1 MAIRVD
7 RAAVGERALT
17 EMAANTVGVSMQ
29 YQPEVLRHPDRP
41 FQPPNA
47 SVSNDSLTLAM
58 IPREDIE
65 AIRPQYPIRD
75 FPPEVEHPPT
85 YTVADAFTMPTNTEP
100 RGAMRYEE
108 ARITGRLRPAPDF
121 ARSILSNAGRGQ
133 GRPAHRPQS
142 DMSGSARNTLGPV

>member
-1 MAIRVD
+1 MAIPVSRE
-7 RAAVGERALT
+7 AVGEKALAK
-17 EMAANTVGVSMQ
+17 MAENTVGTAMQ

-47 SVSNDSLTLAM
+47 SVSKDPLTLAM

-65 AIRPQYPIRD
+65 AIRPQYPIWD
-75 FPPEVEHPPT
+75 FPPEVVHTPPV
-85 YTVADAFTMPTNTEP
+85 TVSDAFTMPTKTEP

-108 ARITGRLRPAPDF
+108 ARITGKLRPAPEF

-133 GRPAHRPQS
+133 GRPAHRQQA

>member
-1 MAIRVD
+1 MAIPVSRE
-7 RAAVGERALT
+7 AVGEKALAK
-17 EMAANTVGVSMQ
+17 MAENTVGTAMQ

-47 SVSNDSLTLAM
+47 SVSKDSLTLAM

-65 AIRPQYPIRD
+65 AIRPQYPIWD
-75 FPPEVEHPPT
+75 FPPEVVHTPPV
-85 YTVADAFTMPTNTEP
+85 TVSDAFTMPTKTEP

-108 ARITGRLRPAPDF
+108 ARITGKLRPAPEF

-133 GRPAHRPQS
+133 GRPAHRQQA

>member
-17 EMAANTVGVSMQ
+17 EMAATTVGTSMQ
-29 YQPEVLRHPDRP
+29 YQPEVLRNPDRP

-58 IPREDIE
+58 IPRADIE
-65 AIRPQYPIRD
+65 AIRPQYPIWD
-75 FPPEVEHPPT
+75 FPPEVVHTPPV
-85 YTVADAFTMPTNTEP
+85 TVSDAFTMPTKTEP

-108 ARITGRLRPAPDF
+108 ARITGKLRPAPEF

-133 GRPAHRPQS
+133 GRPAHRQQA